1 MSGSTGERHILVT
14 NDDGIDSVGLLVLA
28 RSLTALGRVTIVAP
42 DGEHSGAGASI
53 GPLHL
58 HESVIEERAIDGVD
72 GAWTVDGPPGLCVF
86 YARLGAFGFRPDIIV
101 SGINPG
107 ANLGRA
113 VYHSGT
119 VGAVLTGRNG
129 NIPGV
134 AVSQSFAPPRDDSD
148 EARADYDERV
158 SRQLWEPAA
167 EIGVTVAAGLL
178 AAVDAGSLDDIGVV
192 NLNVPNLPLER
203 IKGWR
208 WTDVGRSPPWAMTE
222 ARLIPRT
229 DRRSGTYRVETG
241 WGETL
246 DQPPGTDAAAI
257 LDDHISITMLS
268 RIEALAIDVAPIA
281 TGLDGLLGR
290 DLDRDSGR
298 DLDHDP
304 EPDRHPAPGER
315 THRE

>member
-1 MSGSTGERHILVT
+1 MGDPDIRDIMVT

-28 RSLTALGRVTIVAP
+28 RALAPLGRVTIVAP
-42 DGEHSGAGASI
+42 DGEYSGAGAAI

-58 HESVIEERAIDGVD
+58 QDSLITEREIDGVD
-72 GAWTVDGPPGLCVF
+72 GAWTVDGPPALCVF
-86 YARLGAFGFRPDIIV
+86 YARLGAFGFRPDIVV

-119 VGAVLTGRNG
+119 IGATLTARNG
-129 NIPGV
+129 DIPGV

-167 EIGVTVAAGLL
+167 EIGVTVVAGLL
-178 AAVDAGSLDDIGVV
+178 DAVDRGTLDDIGVV
-192 NLNVPNLPLER
+192 NLNVPNLPIDQ

-208 WTDVGRSPPWAMTE
+208 WTDIGRSPPWAMTE

-241 WGETL
+241 WGEEL
-246 DQPPGTDAAAI
+246 HQPPGTDAAAI
-257 LDDHISITMLS
+257 LDDHISVTMLS
-268 RIEALAIDVAPIA
+268 RIEALGADVPPIA
-281 TGLDGLLGR
+281 DRLDTLL
-290 DLDRDSGR
+290 
-298 DLDHDP
+298 
-304 EPDRHPAPGER
+304 ER
-315 THRE
+315 A